1 MIQYVL
7 LFVLG
12 FLSALLLALL
22 VAPALWRRAVRLTR
36 NRLESTLPMTMAEI
50 QADKDAVRA
59 DYAMAV
65 RRLEMSLKA
74 AQDKVL
80 TQSVDISRY
89 QEDLKLLDAERA
101 EKAAALQSLAGRE
114 EELNAALERL
124 RKNQE
129 ELERRAR
136 ELDDM
141 GARYE
146 DASYSSSNRQIELV
160 SREAEIER
168 LTAEITS
175 LRRTRK
181 DGEERIRAL
190 EEDNKAIREALL
202 LEKRRVTEAEQKL
215 ERMRTELSDC
225 EEKLE
230 RRERE
235 IVRLR
240 EKSGQSGGLDEDDD
254 EEDLP
259 PGSDEKSRQEA
270 RMTRLLR
277 ENKKIRAELSEL
289 KAMPRAAPDQDDLL
303 RDQMHQLAAQVV
315 AMTAKLEGPDS
326 PIESALA
333 KAETSGKEAA
343 LPSLAER
350 IRALQGRGA
359 G

>member
-36 NRLESTLPMTMAEI
+36 SRLESTLPMTMAEI

-80 TQSVDISRY
+80 TQAVDISRY

-124 RKNQE
+124 RKSQE
-129 ELERRAR
+129 ELDRRAR
-136 ELDDM
+136 ELDEM

-168 LTAEITS
+168 LTAEIAS

-235 IVRLR
+235 LVRLR
-240 EKSGQSGGLDEDDD
+240 EKSGRDGGLDDTDDEDD
-254 EEDLP
+254 LS
-259 PGSDEKSRQEA
+259 PGSDDKSRQEA

-289 KAMPRAAPDQDDLL
+289 KAMPHAAPEQDDLL

-326 PIESALA
+326 PIETALA
-333 KAETSGKEAA
+333 KAEASGKEAA
-343 LPSLAER
+343 SPSLAER